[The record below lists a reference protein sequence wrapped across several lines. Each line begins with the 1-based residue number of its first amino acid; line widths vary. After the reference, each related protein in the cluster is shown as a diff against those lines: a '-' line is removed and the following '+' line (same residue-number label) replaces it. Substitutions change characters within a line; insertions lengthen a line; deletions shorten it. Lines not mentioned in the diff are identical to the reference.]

1 MRLFWTT
8 HQNSGDNPRA
18 YGRPTGVDG
27 NGPSGP
33 FNDDDVTV
41 LVEGVFNEEDW
52 DEIVNLL
59 WRDNQLG
66 SSSQWGQ
73 SKTAVTSS
81 LAELR
86 ASSGQQ
92 IVALGPV
99 LARLLDLWALVHRV
113 DPLATR
119 PLESPL
125 AVGPWPVTTRPWSS
139 TTNKAPPA
147 SAWTGGE
154 PDVPCR

>member
-18 YGRPTGVDG
+18 SGRPTGVDG

-41 LVEGVFNEEDW
+41 LLEAVFNDEDW

-59 WRDNQLG
+59 SRDNQLS

-86 ASSGQQ
+86 ASIGQQ

-113 DPLATR
+113 DPLASR
-119 PLESPL
+119 PLES
-125 AVGPWPVTTRPWSS
+125 VGRWPVAGHNASLVIDHEQG
-139 TTNKAPPA
+139 PA
-147 SAWTGGE
+147 SVNVDRGRA
-154 PDVPCR
+154 